1 MLLDVVVDD
10 VVELEDGAAVELV
23 AAVDVVVVVPVSV
36 DVLAV
41 VAAVVDSVVELD
53 VVVVVEP
60 QAARAAR
67 APAAAKLR
75 IKRMLSSSGNWG
87 GKASALNLSDALAQS
102 DKLESGAQAA
112 RCSSDFRRYF
122 PVPALTMPARRQ
134 GPT

>member
-1 MLLDVVVDD
+1 LLLDVVVDD

-102 DKLESGAQAA
+102 DKLESGQG
-112 RCSSDFRRYF
+112 R
-122 PVPALTMPARRQ
+122 PAWP
-134 GPT
+134 P